1 MKTENREASGGH
13 CKAGCCHPGLCSRPW
28 HLPRG
33 GCILC
38 PAGRFQLTC
47 WECPQWVTTFNSIGA
62 ICCPLGCFWTAAWL
76 RTQLVTGNVTI
87 VWLIFKLGRGG
98 GGVRGRK
105 RERRKPNQERGQLNF
120 SGVNCLGRSW
130 ERRYSKDKQ
139 TQFVLLSLVFS
150 YCFPTEVRVWSHM
163 ELKWSAETYLPQ
175 GGLLITTLC
184 FLTYPS
190 HFPNTTVNISLA
202 LETFSIKFEVHFWP
216 HRQLF

>member
-87 VWLIFKLGRGG
+87 VWLIFKNGAGVGSGGEREKGANLIKKELNFAEVSGLGRPWE
-98 GGVRGRK
+98 GRCSNEK
-105 RERRKPNQERGQLNF
+105 
-120 SGVNCLGRSW
+120 
-130 ERRYSKDKQ
+130 
-139 TQFVLLSLVFS
+139 LSLS
-150 YCFPTEVRVWSHM
+150 CSLCSCLLLFPHW
-163 ELKWSAETYLPQ
+163 
-175 GGLLITTLC
+175 G
-184 FLTYPS
+184 
-190 HFPNTTVNISLA
+190 
-202 LETFSIKFEVHFWP
+202 
-216 HRQLF
+216 